1 MTSRKQIYLLS
12 TILICVGLGLTLYKY
27 FFLHFPLLPGSVRT
41 VWSVEAKISFT
52 ARDNAVSAD
61 LALPSM
67 QGGYE
72 ILDETFASSGYQFSI
87 ENLDGQRR
95 AVWTHDH
102 TVGQQNLY
110 YSMQVTPRI
119 SRDTTATAADKP
131 PSHVSKPIW
140 LAAQREAALSIIKL
154 AEERAT
160 TPDSFTHELLKILSG
175 DQQADDTYR
184 LISADK
190 SISRANMALKLL
202 AEAGKHAHI
211 IRGVQLGNRTH
222 NDPPTELIEVY
233 EPSSRWQI
241 YNPDTATPGL
251 PDDFF
256 IWQRGGPSLLDVVGG
271 SQSKIRF
278 SVLSNVIPAKNI
290 ALKLA
295 REQTVALV
303 DFNIYSLPVEKQ
315 NVFKS
320 LLLVPIG
327 ALVVVIFQIWIG
339 VRTSGTFMPV
349 LIALAFI
356 QTTLFT
362 GIAILL
368 VLVGM
373 GLWIRSYLSKTDLH
387 MAARIG
393 AVLIIVVVLMAGFSV
408 ASHKLGI
415 DQALSLTFF
424 PMVILAWTI
433 ERMSITWEEDGPKE
447 VAIQGSGS
455 LIVAIAAYL
464 AMTNSLVEH
473 LTFNFPELLLGVL
486 GVILLLG
493 QYTGFRL
500 LEFYR
505 FRHMD
510 TD

>member
-1 MTSRKQIYLLS
+1 MSSRKQIYLLS
-12 TILICVGLGLTLYKY
+12 AVLIGIGLGLTLYKY
-27 FFLHFPLLPGSVRT
+27 FFLHFPLTPGSVRT
-41 VWSVEAKISFT
+41 VWNVEAKVSY
-52 ARDNAVSAD
+52 NAHGSNSVAN
-61 LALPSM
+61 LALPGH
-67 QGGYE
+67 QTHHE
-72 ILDETFASSGYQFSI
+72 ILDETFASSGFDFLVETRGQ
-87 ENLDGQRR
+87 QRR
-95 AVWTHDH
+95 AIWSSAQANGPQD
-102 TVGQQNLY
+102 LY
-110 YSMQVTPRI
+110 YSVQITPRLTDNGKLLPPNQSATHI
-119 SRDTTATAADKP
+119 SRPTWSPAQRQAAEGVIARTRESARPNQFTAA
-131 PSHVSKPIW
+131 
-140 LAAQREAALSIIKL
+140 
-154 AEERAT
+154 
-160 TPDSFTHELLKILSG
+160 LLTLLGEGQS
-175 DQQADDTYR
+175 ADDVYMLT
-184 LISADK
+184 STSK
-190 SISRANMALKLL
+190 NSSRAQIALKLL
-202 AEAGKHAHI
+202 HEAGIPSHL
-211 IRGVQLGNRTH
+211 IRGVHLRNRTH
-222 NDPPTELIEVY
+222 NDPPAELLEVY
-233 EPSSRWQI
+233 EGGAWNI

-256 IWQRGGPSLLDVVGG
+256 IWQRGGLSLLDVEGG
-271 SQSKIRF
+271 SGSKIRF

-327 ALVVVIFQIWIG
+327 ALVVVIFKIWVG

-356 QTTLFT
+356 QTTLLM
-362 GIAILL
+362 GIAILV
-368 VLVGM
+368 VLVGT
-373 GLWIRSYLSKTDLH
+373 GLWMRSYLSRMDLH
-387 MAARIG
+387 MASRLS

-408 ASHKLGI
+408 ISHKLSM
-415 DQALSLTFF
+415 DAALAITFF

-433 ERMSITWEEDGPKE
+433 ERMSIIWEEDGPRE
-447 VAIQGSGS
+447 VLIQGSGS
-455 LIVAIAAYL
+455 LLVSIAAYQ

-505 FRHMD
+505 FRHLD
-510 TD
+510 QD

>member
-1 MTSRKQIYLLS
+1 MTSRNQIYLIS
-12 TILICVGLGLTLYKY
+12 AILISIGLGLTFYKY
-27 FFLHFPLLPGSVRT
+27 FFLHFPLSPGSVRT
-41 VWSVEAKISFT
+41 VWNIEAKISF
-52 ARDNAVSAD
+52 NAGNQEVSAN
-61 LALPSM
+61 LALPGI
-67 QGGYE
+67 QGGHE
-72 ILDETFASSGYQFSI
+72 ILDETFASSAFQFDI

-95 AVWTHDH
+95 AVWTHEN
-102 TVGQQNLY
+102 TAGPQQLY
-110 YSMQVTPRI
+110 YSIQVTPGLGRNKAYK
-119 SRDTTATAADKP
+119 TVGKP
-131 PSHVSKPIW
+131 HMPVSKPIW
-140 LAAQREAALSIIKL
+140 LPAQREAALSIIKL
-154 AEERAT
+154 AEEKLVA
-160 TPDSFTHELLKILSG
+160 PDGFTLELLKILTG
-175 DQQADDTYR
+175 DQRVDDTYR
-184 LISADK
+184 LITSDQ
-190 SISRANMALKLL
+190 SISRSSMALKLL
-202 AEAGKHAHI
+202 AEAGISAHV
-211 IRGVQLGNRTH
+211 IRGVHLGNRTH
-222 NDPPTELIEVY
+222 NDPPVELIEVY
-233 EPSSRWQI
+233 ESSQWQV
-241 YNPDTATPGL
+241 YNPETAVVGL

-256 IWQRGGPSLLDVVGG
+256 VWQRGGPSMLDVVGG
-271 SQSKIRF
+271 TQSKIRF
-278 SVLSNVIPAKNI
+278 SVLANVIPAKNI

-295 REQTVALV
+295 REKTVALV

-356 QTTLFT
+356 QTTLLT
-362 GIAILL
+362 GIAILI
-368 VLVGM
+368 VLVGT

-387 MAARIG
+387 MSARIG

-408 ASHKLGI
+408 ASHKLGM

-433 ERMSITWEEDGPKE
+433 ERMSITWEEDGPRE
-447 VAIQGSGS
+447 VAIQGGGS
-455 LIVAIAAYL
+455 LLVAIVAYF
-464 AMTNSLVEH
+464 AMTNSLIEH

-486 GVILLLG
+486 GIILLLG

>member
-1 MTSRKQIYLLS
+1 MTSRTQIYLLS
-12 TILICVGLGLTLYKY
+12 SILISIGLGMTLYKSV
-27 FFLHFPLLPGSVRT
+27 FLHFPLSPGSVRT
-41 VWSVEAKISFT
+41 VWNVEAKISFN
-52 ARDNAVSAD
+52 AGDQAVSSN

-67 QGGYE
+67 QGAYE
-72 ILDETFASSGYQFSI
+72 ILDENFASSGYDFTI
-87 ENLDGQRR
+87 ETINNQRR
-95 AVWTHDH
+95 ANWTSQQA
-102 TVGQQNLY
+102 VGQQNLY
-110 YSMQVTPRI
+110 YSMQITPRI
-119 SRDTTATAADKP
+119 NQQDDATLHLKP
-131 PSHVSKPIW
+131 PPHVSKPIW
-140 LAAQREAALSIIKL
+140 LPAQREAALSIIK
-154 AEERAT
+154 RAKEGS
-160 TPDSFTHELLKILSG
+160 DAAGMFTGELLKILSG
-175 DQQADDTYR
+175 DQRAEDTR
-184 LISADK
+184 LLISSNK
-190 SISRANMALKLL
+190 GGSRASLALKLL
-202 AEAGKHAHI
+202 AQAGRHAHL
-211 IRGVQLGNRTH
+211 IRGVELGNRTH
-222 NDPPTELIEVY
+222 NDPPTELIEVWQD
-233 EPSSRWQI
+233 SRWEI
-241 YNPDTATPGL
+241 YKPSTATPGL
-251 PDDFF
+251 PDNFF
-256 IWQRGGPSLLDVVGG
+256 IWQRGGPSLLDVEGG
-271 SQSKIRF
+271 TQSKIRF

-327 ALVVVIFQIWIG
+327 ALVVVIFQILIG

-356 QTTLFT
+356 QTTLLT
-362 GIAILL
+362 GIAIL
-368 VLVGM
+368 VAMVGT

-393 AVLIIVVVLMAGFSV
+393 AVLIIVVILMAGFSV
-408 ASHKLGI
+408 LSHKLGL

-433 ERMSITWEEDGPKE
+433 ERMSITWEEDGPLE
-447 VAIQGSGS
+447 VAIQGGGS
-455 LIVAIAAYL
+455 LLVSVIAYM
-464 AMTNSLVEH
+464 AMTNDLIEH

-505 FRHMD
+505 FRHMVD
-510 TD
+510 